1 MQMKAVPLEANGGHA
16 GEGGTPHQGKSASF
30 IWAPPST
37 SASMDAFL
45 CLEISPGME
54 EDFEI
59 CSVTLI
65 MFRTGHD
72 LLLGCVD
79 ETWRWLGTPRRGVLS
94 DQGPVQGQRFFE
106 RPFVRQPGI
115 QQGSYLGPI

>member
-1 MQMKAVPLEANGGHA
+1 MLVGGSPSSGQVSLVHLVP
-16 GEGGTPHQGKSASF
+16 PCV
-30 IWAPPST
+30 

-79 ETWRWLGTPRRGVLS
+79 ETWRWPPLAADTTQGRFIRPGTCAGAAVL
-94 DQGPVQGQRFFE
+94 
-106 RPFVRQPGI
+106 
-115 QQGSYLGPI
+115 

>member
-1 MQMKAVPLEANGGHA
+1 MQMKAVPSEANGGRA
-16 GEGGTPHQGKSASF
+16 GDGGPPHQGKSASF

-54 EDFEI
+54 EDFER

-65 MFRTGHD
+65 TFRTGHH
-72 LLLGCVD
+72 LLLGCAD
-79 ETWRWLGTPRRGVLS
+79 ETRRWPSLAGDTTQRR
-94 DQGPVQGQRFFE
+94 
-106 RPFVRQPGI
+106 FVRPGI
-115 QQGSYLGPI
+115 CAGAAVL

>member
-1 MQMKAVPLEANGGHA
+1 MHMKAVPLEANGGHA

-79 ETWRWLGTPRRGVLS
+79 ETWRWPPLAGDTTQGRFIRPGTCAGAAVL
-94 DQGPVQGQRFFE
+94 
-106 RPFVRQPGI
+106 
-115 QQGSYLGPI
+115 